1 MTGVIPRSRPSL
13 SHIVTATREG
23 AAVSGWS
30 AADVADQAGRM
41 VLVTGANS
49 GLGLQTAMVLAGR
62 GATVLMACR
71 DPQRGRAVVERVRAT
86 SGGADATLI
95 QLDLADLTSVR
106 KAADE
111 VRAITGDRLDV
122 LVNNAGVMA
131 SPPRLTADGFEL
143 QIGTNHLG
151 HAALTWLLAPALV
164 PGARVVTVSSLAH
177 RGGGLDVDDLNFERR
192 RYTPITAYSASK
204 LANLLFTFEL
214 DRRARALGRNL
225 LAVAAHPGLTDT
237 ELVSTTTR
245 MHLPAPFVQ
254 VVRWG
259 NKLISQGVAAG
270 TLPQLYAATAAD
282 VHSGEYFGPT
292 SLGGT
297 RGAPGRAT
305 ASPAARDEHTARRL
319 WERTADLTGVT
330 PDPA

>member
-1 MTGVIPRSRPSL
+1 
-13 SHIVTATREG
+13 
-23 AAVSGWS
+23 VSGWS
-30 AADVADQAGRM
+30 AADVADQAGRT

-71 DPQRGRAVVERVRAT
+71 DPQRGRAMVERVRDRF
-86 SGGADATLI
+86 GRADATLI

-111 VRAITGDRLDV
+111 VRAITRDRLDV

-177 RGGGLDVDDLNFERR
+177 RGAGLDVDDLNFERR
-192 RYTPITAYSASK
+192 RYTPVAAYSASK

-214 DRRARALGRNL
+214 DRRTRDLGRNL
-225 LAVAAHPGLTDT
+225 LAVAAHPGLTYT
-237 ELVSTTTR
+237 ELASTTTR

-259 NKLISQGVAAG
+259 NKLITQGVAAG
-270 TLPQLYAATAAD
+270 VLPQLYAATAAD
-282 VHSGEYFGPT
+282 VRSGEYFGPS
-292 SLGGT
+292 SLGQT
-297 RGAPGRAT
+297 RGAPGRVA
-305 ASPAARDEHTARRL
+305 ASAAACNVDTARLL
-319 WERTADLTGVT
+319 WERTAELTGVT

>member
-1 MTGVIPRSRPSL
+1 MTRWTEADIP
-13 SHIVTATREG
+13 
-23 AAVSGWS
+23 
-30 AADVADQAGRM
+30 DQAERT
-41 VLVTGANS
+41 VLITGANS
-49 GLGLQTAMVLAGR
+49 GLGMQTATALAAR
-62 GATVLMACR
+62 GATVVLACR
-71 DPQRGRAVVERVRAT
+71 DSQRGRAALDRVRAGT
-86 SGGADATLI
+86 GGSDATLV

-131 SPPRLTADGFEL
+131 APPRRTVDGFEL

-151 HAALTWLLAPALV
+151 HAALTWLLAPALL

-192 RYTPITAYSASK
+192 PYRPVTAYSASK

-214 DRRARALGRNL
+214 DRRVRAAGRDL

-237 ELVSTTTR
+237 ELVANTTR
-245 MHLPAPFVQ
+245 MLAPGPVAQ
-254 VVRWG
+254 LVKWG
-259 NKLISQGVAAG
+259 NKLITQGVQAG
-270 TLPQLYAATAAD
+270 ALPQLYAITAAD
-282 VHSGEYFGPT
+282 VHGGEYFGPT
-292 SLGGT
+292 ALGET
-297 RGAPGRAT
+297 RGAPGRVT
-305 ASPAARDEHTARRL
+305 PSLAARHERMAKLLWKVTA
-319 WERTADLTGVT
+319 ELTGVP

>member
-1 MTGVIPRSRPSL
+1 M
-13 SHIVTATREG
+13 VTNTREG

-30 AADVADQAGRM
+30 AADVADQAGRT

-49 GLGLQTAMVLAGR
+49 GLGLQTAMVLAGL

-71 DPQRGRAVVERVRAT
+71 DPQRGRAGVERVRAR

-131 SPPRLTADGFEL
+131 SPPRRTADGFEL

-177 RGGGLDVDDLNFERR
+177 RGGLDVDDLNFEQR
-192 RYTPITAYSASK
+192 RYKPAAAYRASK

-214 DRRARALGRNL
+214 DRRARGAGRDL
-225 LAVAAHPGLTDT
+225 VAVAAHPGLAAT
-237 ELVSTTTR
+237 ELVANSAR
-245 MHLPAPFVQ
+245 MHSAGPIAPVAK
-254 VVRWG
+254 WG
-259 NKLISQGVAAG
+259 FRLIAQGVVAG

-282 VHSGEYFGPT
+282 VRSGEYFGPT
-292 SLGGT
+292 RLGET
-297 RGAPGRAT
+297 RGTPGRVE
-305 ASPAARDEHTARRL
+305 ASPAARNEHTARRL
-319 WERTADLTGVT
+319 WERTAELTGVS

>member
-1 MTGVIPRSRPSL
+1 VSRWTEADIP
-13 SHIVTATREG
+13 
-23 AAVSGWS
+23 
-30 AADVADQAGRM
+30 DQAGRR

-49 GLGLQTAMVLAGR
+49 GLGLQTALVLAGHV
-62 GATVLMACR
+62 ATVLLACR
-71 DPQRGRAVVERVRAT
+71 DPLRGQAALDRVRSSTA
-86 SGGADATLI
+86 ADATLM
-95 QLDLADLTSVR
+95 QLDLTDLSSVR

-131 SPPRLTADGFEL
+131 SPPRRTADGFEL

-192 RYTPITAYSASK
+192 RYHPVTAYSASK

-214 DRRARALGRNL
+214 DRRARAAGRDL
-225 LAVAAHPGLTDT
+225 LAVAAHPGITDT
-237 ELVSTTTR
+237 ELVPNTTR
-245 MHLPAPFVQ
+245 MYLPGPFA
-254 VVRWG
+254 RLAKWG
-259 NKLISQGVAAG
+259 NKLISQSLAAG
-270 TLPQLYAATAAD
+270 ALPQLYAITAAD
-282 VHSGEYFGPT
+282 VRSGEYYGPT
-292 SLGGT
+292 SLGET
-297 RGAPGRAT
+297 RGAPGRVT
-305 ASPAARDEHTARRL
+305 VSLAARNEHTARLL
-319 WERTADLTGVT
+319 WERTAQLTGVP